1 VFRESIRAQRNLYNA
16 LNTHYVHLCTVSS
29 DVMTWN
35 HIGTAS
41 RCIQMSLFTC
51 SLYVRRQLVDDRW
64 TSSQH
69 HTANT
74 NVKSFRRRTP
84 ILKLYMK
91 RWRRWTPLTACDA
104 TNDLSNARGCR
115 WVQKRFWY
123 QQNQHKNGVCG
134 QWRLMTYF
142 LSSHSFSPPVVWLLA
157 LLLYIKTL

>member
-1 VFRESIRAQRNLYNA
+1 MREQTESSAVQMCSENQFVHKETCTTR
-16 LNTHYVHLCTVSS
+16 LNTHYVHICTVSS

-64 TSSQH
+64 ISSQH

-91 RWRRWTPLTACDA
+91 RWRRWTPLTACGA

-115 WVQKRFWY
+115 WVQKGFDINKISTRMVY
-123 QQNQHKNGVCG
+123 VGSG
-134 QWRLMTYF
+134 D
-142 LSSHSFSPPVVWLLA
+142 
-157 LLLYIKTL
+157 